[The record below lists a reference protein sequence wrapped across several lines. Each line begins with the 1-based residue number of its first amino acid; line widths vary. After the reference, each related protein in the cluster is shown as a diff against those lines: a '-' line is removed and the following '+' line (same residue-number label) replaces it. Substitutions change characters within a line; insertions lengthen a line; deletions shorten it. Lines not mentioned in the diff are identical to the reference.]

1 MINPQKAQK
10 IRRLLIC
17 LIPTAVLTASG
28 STVSVSIIK
37 TIQHNLS
44 SLLTA
49 LRQAFGIIT

>member
-1 MINPQKAQK
+1 MIKQIKPSNFMINPQKAQK

-37 TIQHNLS
+37 IN
-44 SLLTA
+44 
-49 LRQAFGIIT
+49 